1 MLSKFPKPL
10 TFFRLAQQH
19 VGRQPPSSR
28 PPIVLLR
35 SAAPSQNHRYLSS
48 TAMPEEV
55 YEDYN
60 NNLDYNGPQGE
71 LFHGKRTLG
80 PSLTGKTA
88 SIRRVF
94 GAGSNAAGLLTCGGE
109 QLARHASF
117 DPDYSRAQGWIR
129 HHAVGPAVLSPVL
142 ISGLVGALV
151 EAVFPNSI
159 PVNNSMSHL
168 KPLIVSHNI
177 WASWDVIISSLRVG
191 HVRSSHIFVRYF
203 QVGVEVCAKIK
214 VMVVV
219 EDTKD
224 AAAVSTKPN
233 FSSRSER
240 KNGVEVELET
250 EVVRVQDGVPIAKGV
265 HKVWIPDHLNM

>member
-1 MLSKFPKPL
+1 
-10 TFFRLAQQH
+10 
-19 VGRQPPSSR
+19 
-28 PPIVLLR
+28 
-35 SAAPSQNHRYLSS
+35 
-48 TAMPEEV
+48 MPEEV

-168 KPLIVSHNI
+168 KPLIV
-177 WASWDVIISSLRVG
+177 
-191 HVRSSHIFVRYF
+191 
-203 QVGVEVCAKIK
+203 GVEVCAKIK